1 MERRYL
7 SQTSVSPMGKKHAL
21 SQSHCS
27 DMSWSKSME
36 DLPIPNINAPTR
48 NLKGLLTSFDTP
60 KATQRCKTLHF
71 APLKTPSPSGI
82 LREREA
88 DTRIMTTIQPLS
100 VETKPRKDPS
110 FPSSLQSIQR
120 KAQWSPATTKWKE
133 SPAKE
138 GKMSH
143 NRQAIISLVPDT
155 ADDSATGRS
164 YERTRSFLDISDNT
178 SRILHQGQGRFSAP
192 SVKELSAL
200 YLSQTAAAAAHASS
214 PAQPSTVKDNSIRS
228 PHSQKKSKM
237 AEAQK
242 SSKVAIKKMEDDL
255 PPPPAPGSVQVIIP
269 GNQDPNPLP
278 VPPPK
283 QAFSKFYQ
291 QRQVNELKRLY
302 RHMHPELRKN
312 LEEAVTEDLAEMLN
326 TEDPNAQASV
336 NLDKVLPG
344 EVQSMRWIFEN
355 WALDSIGDHQ
365 ATKKLTE
372 EEIIPGGDVK
382 STSLKFESQSINGD
396 SLSTPTKVSETDLA
410 RGDVHTAR
418 WLFETQPLDSLNKLY
433 SDETE
438 MQEAVLKEPVQGGDV
453 KGARQLFEAQSLD
466 AIGRCCSVEEKSILQ
481 LKSEIQE
488 LKGDVK
494 KTIRLFQTD
503 PLCAIRDK
511 TGNIHEIKSVCRE
524 EIQSNAV
531 RTARWLFETQPLDT
545 INKDT
550 SKVKIIRGISLE
562 EIGRPDVSGARWIFE
577 TQPLDAIREI
587 TVEEQDFKASTDFV
601 TGADVSKQR
610 MLFETQTLDSLKGE
624 ASESIV
630 AKEQVIGGDV
640 KSTLWL
646 FETQPMET
654 LKDNFEVGQLK
665 KVELSAEE
673 KGDVKQR
680 KHVFETCPFGSI
692 SKAFEEEIPAT
703 SMEEVVKGDVK
714 SFKTLFETLPLDS
727 IKQADAEPV
736 TKEEEKIP
744 AGNVKANQILFE
756 TTPLYAIKDSFG
768 NFHEV
773 TSVSREQIISGDVKN
788 YKWMFETRPL
798 DQFDESTKKV
808 DIIRGIT
815 KQEVVAGDVR
825 TAKWLFE
832 TQPMDVIHH
841 QAMQGEG
848 HPLVK
853 REISQRGDVKTC
865 RWLFETQPIHTLY
878 EKAEKKQ
885 EEDGIVPQADV
896 KSYTW
901 MFETRPLDSLKGQ
914 EEQYLQVS
922 KAYSQDELQ
931 GVDVKTVRHL
941 FETEPL
947 GSSVISEADRKKN
960 MRYSSRVEIQSGE
973 VSRVKEFFEAKPLD
987 TATKPTSQK
996 DDGTIEAGSVH
1007 KFTWLFENYPMDSLK
1022 DSSEGI
1028 QEIPPEKN
1036 IKGGDVGG
1044 KRFVFETYSLGQ
1056 IHDKVDETELQK
1068 IQKDTMSKANVKSCT
1083 MLFES
1088 QPLYAI
1094 QDKEG
1099 GYHEVTSVQKE
1110 EIMKGDMKGARWLFE
1125 TKPLDQIK
1133 KEEEVFV
1140 IRAVTQE
1147 DIKKGDVQA
1156 ARWRFETEPL
1166 DSFSGGKMSVPRTVD
1181 DVQKGDVQS
1190 NKKLFESQQVG
1201 QKKYVRMV
1209 SVSDVQRGDVRTSTW
1224 LFENQPVDSLYGDAE
1239 RGSSISTVQREDS
1252 QKGDVKRC
1260 TWLFETQPMDTL
1272 KDPEVTASAGAQEV
1286 IPRADVKSTTWLF
1299 ESTPLDKFS
1308 ASEGNIETELKER
1321 TMKETLEM
1329 LCTCQAIQHDGILI
1343 EANDMESVKMVKYQ
1357 LSSPGAPD
1365 ILKEEVVGGHLQR
1378 IMLQLLHRTNVEAQS
1393 VLVEEDREG
1402 KIKVSPLQLLDQSE
1416 AVKGKEDLSGN
1427 VAKALQGL
1435 LSQDASIKKG
1445 MVLQETKSGSVKM
1458 TLYSLLFHSV
1468 QQKVVKGDVKST
1480 IGNLLASSQEQKTTA
1495 TVKREDNERG
1505 NVQLF
1510 ASCIE
1515 KGDLNYLKNLQQE
1528 SEIQSLISSQAEQG
1542 EGESAPQ
1549 VLQGAKMHILPNK
1562 EQIEK
1567 VVAES
1572 EPGAMEGAKKVF
1584 TCESMGKEGGLE
1596 REAVHAAGVTGT
1608 TVQCLGKP
1616 LPTVM
1621 GKEEILSGGLK
1632 VTTKSIQRVA
1642 DVSKKAE
1649 KEAASTTSLKEPKA
1663 MMQGKFPTQV
1673 TAQRG
1678 EMARKQQSSV
1688 TGEASQTQPEE
1699 KALGSDLQTAMQS
1712 LRLATAEAKN
1722 IQHHVQS
1729 KLQRNREEVHMACR
1743 QQAASTQGTVTLQS
1757 TVRQQ
1762 DSASTTQ
1769 ESTSTAIRTA
1779 TSRVQEASKTHTSM
1793 SQKSITSHKKVSASE
1808 EVQGGQLLSQ
1818 ESQVVP
1824 SRDFSIKDG
1833 LYTATPVK
1841 TYINPFVESDYKE
1854 QSVQEERD
1862 VIIRGDVQTAIR
1874 ALQSAATEQRLVE
1887 KEDVVRGNLKA
1898 TLQSLEKSNVNV
1910 SRGDFKAAMI
1920 YRNAGQSY
1928 SVCKKKNET
1937 QVVSN
1942 QTAVVASGSQADND
1956 FPPPP
1961 SVAVMKA
1968 EHCPPSTKATRE
1980 GALPLPTS
1988 KDEAPGCSA
1997 PLQTPLPALPS
2008 LSCKPSDQSPAEK
2021 PRTSPKPEITA
2032 PLRKKPIP
2040 PPKPEHL
2047 LHEAHSAS
2055 ANNSTSRSTKPIPPP
2070 LPPKPPGLREISKP
2084 KPPPTELGLSC
2095 MEVCEQS
2102 GHGEVQAKCCTLETS
2117 VDKPVTVQGMSPE
2130 RKLPRN
2136 TAKTPLQMAEERY
2149 KASKG
2154 GQGKVES
2161 DSAKTLKPIKNGV
2174 VTFEVEQGMIS
2185 GKAAA
2190 PRRCPGEVV
2199 QRHIELCQDKNG
2211 CSSVSHPT
2219 CPGGAQT
2226 LNVPGQTEPSTSPV
2240 GHTIPPK
2247 RGDDVAQNASSK
2259 VERESVSNSYGSW
2272 DRQRVMQQ
2280 VNERRQMCHS
2290 MSFHQQPINFEK
2302 QQQGSSGQLKCPDG
2316 DAETPGQEKPAVV
2329 MREKPKRETE
2339 DERRKR
2345 LSVHKEEIMKG
2356 NVKEAMEIFENL
2368 RRQEQLQEILT
2379 RVKEFEEETSKVD
2392 VKALKSFFEKVP
2404 DWVVHQKDHQ
2414 AKQQDRAETL
2424 AKEDTDSVSS
2434 VELVF
2439 EDLERASAE
2448 IIHLKEQTLARLL
2461 DIEEAIR
2468 KALYSV
2474 SSLKSESDIAGLS
2487 GLFKESLG
2495 NTQSSVSSS
2504 NIRKISIV
2512 SSKAKQEGTTLETGE
2527 AAPVGGAKVAEKTE
2541 VTKAE
2546 LEVPRLVQSRVSSP
2560 SSPSYISI
2568 ESAAR
2573 KTAESPKTAHSPWD
2587 VTSPDCLDT
2596 PGKKDAFAQDSF
2608 SSFNHPSAGSAGHD
2622 MTPFEKRPEPM
2633 QTKAGL
2639 SSVKQHT
2646 LGNANH
2652 QISEKERC
2660 PPDTSKGSCHCGMK
2674 AGFSDYC
2681 SLNVPSPQNPRR
2693 QKSILELQTGPDGS
2707 KLYGATR
2714 TVMEQYE
2721 EMDQFGNK
2729 IITSSTTVTK
2739 QSETQTSS
2747 TCNAVSHPQ
2756 YEVSALPVF
2765 RRYLKSPGED
2775 FHTNGSFQEPGVVFV
2790 TFGNSKPKK

>member
-1 MERRYL
+1 
-7 SQTSVSPMGKKHAL
+7 
-21 SQSHCS
+21 
-27 DMSWSKSME
+27 MS
-36 DLPIPNINAPTR
+36 
-48 NLKGLLTSFDTP
+48 
-60 KATQRCKTLHF
+60 
-71 APLKTPSPSGI
+71 
-82 LREREA
+82 
-88 DTRIMTTIQPLS
+88 
-100 VETKPRKDPS
+100 
-110 FPSSLQSIQR
+110 
-120 KAQWSPATTKWKE
+120 
-133 SPAKE
+133 
-138 GKMSH
+138 
-143 NRQAIISLVPDT
+143 
-155 ADDSATGRS
+155 
-164 YERTRSFLDISDNT
+164 
-178 SRILHQGQGRFSAP
+178 
-192 SVKELSAL
+192 
-200 YLSQTAAAAAHASS
+200 
-214 PAQPSTVKDNSIRS
+214 
-228 PHSQKKSKM
+228 
-237 AEAQK
+237 EAQK
-242 SSKVAIKKMEDDL
+242 SSEVAIKKMEDDL
-255 PPPPAPGSVQVIIP
+255 PPPPALGSVQAIAP
-269 GNQDPNPLP
+269 GSQDLNPLP

-365 ATKKLTE
+365 ATKKLAE

-382 STSLKFESQSINGD
+382 NTSLRFESQSINGD
-396 SLSTPTKVSETDLA
+396 SLSTSAKVSETDLA

-433 SDETE
+433 VDETE
-438 MQEAVLKEPVQGGDV
+438 VQEAVLKEPVQGGDV

-494 KTIRLFQTD
+494 KTVRLFQTE

-550 SKVKIIRGISLE
+550 SKVQIIRGISLE
-562 EIGRPDVSGARWIFE
+562 EIGKPDVSGARWIFE
-577 TQPLDAIREI
+577 TQPLDAIKEI

-624 ASESIV
+624 DSESVV

-654 LKDNFEVGQLK
+654 LKDNFEVGSLK

-727 IKQADAEPV
+727 IKQADAEPI

-841 QAMQGEG
+841 QAMQGEE
-848 HPLVK
+848 HPSVK

-885 EEDGIVPQADV
+885 EEDGSVPQADV

-901 MFETRPLDSLKGQ
+901 MFETQPLDSLKGQ

-922 KAYSQDELQ
+922 KAYSQEELQ

-947 GSSVISEADRKKN
+947 SSSNGGETDRKKTV
-960 MRYSSRVEIQSGE
+960 RYSSRVEIQSGE

-987 TATKPTSQK
+987 TATKPASQK

-1028 QEIPPEKN
+1028 QEIPPEKD

-1044 KRFVFETYSLGQ
+1044 KRFVFETYSLDQ

-1099 GYHEVTSVQKE
+1099 RYHEVTSVQKE

-1147 DIKKGDVQA
+1147 DIKKGEVQA

-1190 NKKLFESQQVG
+1190 NKQLFESQQVG

-1239 RGSSISTVQREDS
+1239 RSSSISTVQREDS

-1272 KDPEVTASAGAQEV
+1272 KDPEVVASAGAQEA
-1286 IPRADVKSTTWLF
+1286 IPHADVKSTTWLF
-1299 ESTPLDKFS
+1299 ESTPLDKLS
-1308 ASEGNIETELKER
+1308 VSEGSIETELKER
-1321 TMKETLEM
+1321 TMKETLET

-1357 LSSPGAPD
+1357 LSSPGAPE
-1365 ILKEEVVGGHLQR
+1365 ILKEEIVGGHLQR

-1416 AVKGKEDLSGN
+1416 AGKEDLSGN

-1480 IGNLLASSQEQKTTA
+1480 IGNLLASSQEQKATA
-1495 TVKREDNERG
+1495 TIKREDNEKG

-1515 KGDLNYLKNLQQE
+1515 KGDLDYLKNLQQE
-1528 SEIQSLISSQAEQG
+1528 TEIQSLISSQAE
-1542 EGESAPQ
+1542 EGADESAPR
-1549 VLQGAKMHILPNK
+1549 VVQGAKVQILPNN
-1562 EQIEK
+1562 EQIAK
-1567 VVAES
+1567 VIAEG
-1572 EPGAMEGAKKVF
+1572 EPGAVAGAQNVF
-1584 TCESMGKEGGLE
+1584 ACESLGKEGALE

-1642 DVSKKAE
+1642 DVSKKVE
-1649 KEAASTTSLKEPKA
+1649 KEEATTASLKETKA
-1663 MMQGKFPTQV
+1663 MTQEKFPTQV
-1673 TAQRG
+1673 MAQKEEVDG
-1678 EMARKQQSSV
+1678 KKQSLV
-1688 TGEASQTQPEE
+1688 TGEARQKQPEE
-1699 KALGSDLQTAMQS
+1699 KALGSDLQAAMQS
-1712 LRLATAEAKN
+1712 LRIATAEAKN

-1729 KLQRNREEVHMACR
+1729 KLQRNREEVHMACK
-1743 QQAASTQGTVTLQS
+1743 QQATSTEGTLTLQS
-1757 TVRQQ
+1757 TVHQQ

-1769 ESTSTAIRTA
+1769 ESTSTAIRT
-1779 TSRVQEASKTHTSM
+1779 TTTRIQETSKTHTSV
-1793 SQKSITSHKKVSASE
+1793 SQKSIASNKKVSASE

-1862 VIIRGDVQTAIR
+1862 VIVRGDVQTAIR

-1887 KEDVVRGNLKA
+1887 KEDVVPGNLKA

-1928 SVCKKKNET
+1928 SMCKKKNET

-1968 EHCPPSTKATRE
+1968 EHCPPSTKTTGE

-1997 PLQTPLPALPS
+1997 PFQTPLLTLPS
-2008 LSCKPSDQSPAEK
+2008 LSCKPSDQSPTEK
-2021 PRTSPKPEITA
+2021 PRTPPKPEITA
-2032 PLRKKPIP
+2032 PSRKKPIP

-2047 LHEAHSAS
+2047 LHEAHSAT
-2055 ANNSTSRSTKPIPPP
+2055 ANNSISRSAKPIPPP
-2070 LPPKPPGLREISKP
+2070 LPPKPPGLRDISKP

-2095 MEVCEQS
+2095 VEVHEQS
-2102 GHGEVQAKCCTLETS
+2102 GHEEVQAKCCTLETS
-2117 VDKPVTVQGMSPE
+2117 VNKPVTVQGMSPE
-2130 RKLPRN
+2130 RKGPKY
-2136 TAKTPLQMAEERY
+2136 TTKTPLQMAEERY

-2161 DSAKTLKPIKNGV
+2161 DSAKTSKPIKNGV
-2174 VTFEVEQGMIS
+2174 VSSEVEQGTMS
-2185 GKAAA
+2185 GKAATSRKSLA
-2190 PRRCPGEVV
+2190 EVV

-2219 CPGGAQT
+2219 CPGRAQT
-2226 LNVPGQTEPSTSPV
+2226 FNMQGQIEPNSSPV
-2240 GHTIPPK
+2240 GHTTPPK
-2247 RGDDVAQNASSK
+2247 RGDDIAQNASSK
-2259 VERESVSNSYGSW
+2259 VESVSNSYGSW
-2272 DRQRVMQQ
+2272 DSQRVVQQ
-2280 VNERRQMCHS
+2280 VNERRQVCHS
-2290 MSFHQQPINFEK
+2290 MSFHQQSGNYFEG
-2302 QQQGSSGQLKCPDG
+2302 QQQGNSGQLKCPDG
-2316 DAETPGQEKPAVV
+2316 EAETPAQEKPAVV
-2329 MREKPKRETE
+2329 MREKNKRETE

-2368 RRQEQLQEILT
+2368 RRQEELQEILT
-2379 RVKEFEEETSKVD
+2379 RVREFEEETSKVD
-2392 VKALKSFFEKVP
+2392 VKALKSLFEKIP
-2404 DWVVHQKDHQ
+2404 DWVVHQKAHQ
-2414 AKQQDRAETL
+2414 AKHQDKAETL
-2424 AKEDTDSVSS
+2424 AKEDTDNISS
-2434 VELVF
+2434 MELVF
-2439 EDLERASAE
+2439 GDLERASAE
-2448 IIHLKEQTLARLL
+2448 ITHLKEQTLARLL
-2461 DIEEAIR
+2461 DIEEAIK

-2512 SSKAKQEGTTLETGE
+2512 SSKAKQEGLTLETGE
-2527 AAPVGGAKVAEKTE
+2527 AASVEGAKGREKTE

-2546 LEVPRLVQSRVSSP
+2546 LEVPRLVQSRISSP

-2573 KTAESPKTAHSPWD
+2573 KPAESPKTAHSPCN
-2587 VTSPDCLDT
+2587 VPSPDCVGTL
-2596 PGKKDAFAQDSF
+2596 GKRNSSAQDSF
-2608 SSFNHPSAGSAGHD
+2608 SSFNQPSAGSTGHD
-2622 MTPFEKRPEPM
+2622 TTPIEKRPEPM
-2633 QTKAGL
+2633 QTKVGL
-2639 SSVKQHT
+2639 SSMKQPT
-2646 LGNANH
+2646 LGNTN
-2652 QISEKERC
+2652 QPISEKEKEKC

-2674 AGFSDYC
+2674 GSFSDYC

-2739 QSETQTSS
+2739 QSETQTASK
-2747 TCNAVSHPQ
+2747 CDVASHSQ
-2756 YEVSALPVF
+2756 YEVSGSPMF
-2765 RRYLKSPGED
+2765 RRYLKSPGEG
-2775 FHTNGSFQEPGVVFV
+2775 FRTNGSFQEPGVVFV

>member
-1 MERRYL
+1 
-7 SQTSVSPMGKKHAL
+7 
-21 SQSHCS
+21 
-27 DMSWSKSME
+27 
-36 DLPIPNINAPTR
+36 
-48 NLKGLLTSFDTP
+48 
-60 KATQRCKTLHF
+60 
-71 APLKTPSPSGI
+71 
-82 LREREA
+82 
-88 DTRIMTTIQPLS
+88 
-100 VETKPRKDPS
+100 
-110 FPSSLQSIQR
+110 
-120 KAQWSPATTKWKE
+120 
-133 SPAKE
+133 
-138 GKMSH
+138 
-143 NRQAIISLVPDT
+143 
-155 ADDSATGRS
+155 
-164 YERTRSFLDISDNT
+164 
-178 SRILHQGQGRFSAP
+178 
-192 SVKELSAL
+192 
-200 YLSQTAAAAAHASS
+200 
-214 PAQPSTVKDNSIRS
+214 
-228 PHSQKKSKM
+228 M

-242 SSKVAIKKMEDDL
+242 SSKVEVKKMEDDL
-255 PPPPAPGSVQVIIP
+255 PPPPALGSVQVITP

-355 WALDSIGDHQ
+355 WSLDSIGDHQ
-365 ATKKLTE
+365 APKKLTE

-382 STSLKFESQSINGD
+382 STSLRFENQSINGD
-396 SLSTPTKVSETDLA
+396 SLSTTAKVSETDLA

-438 MQEAVLKEPVQGGDV
+438 VQEAVLKEPVQGGDV

-494 KTIRLFQTD
+494 KTIRLFQTE

-562 EIGRPDVSGARWIFE
+562 EIARPDVSGARWIFE

-601 TGADVSKQR
+601 TGADVSRQR
-610 MLFETQTLDSLKGE
+610 MLFETKTLDSLKGE

-654 LKDNFEVGQLK
+654 LKDNFEVGRLK
-665 KVELSAEE
+665 KVELTAEE

-727 IKQADAEPV
+727 IKQADAETI

-773 TSVSREQIISGDVKN
+773 TSVSREQIISGDVKK

-841 QAMQGEG
+841 QAMQGEEQ
-848 HPLVK
+848 PLVK
-853 REISQRGDVKTC
+853 REISQKGDVKTC

-878 EKAEKKQ
+878 EKTEKK
-885 EEDGIVPQADV
+885 EEENGFVSQADV

-901 MFETRPLDSLKGQ
+901 MFETQPLDSLKGQ

-922 KAYSQDELQ
+922 KAYSQEELQ

-947 GSSVISEADRKKN
+947 GSSVVSEADQKKN

-1007 KFTWLFENYPMDSLK
+1007 KFTWLFENYPMDTLK

-1028 QEIPPEKN
+1028 QEIPPEKDM
-1036 IKGGDVGG
+1036 KGGDVGG
-1044 KRFVFETYSLGQ
+1044 KRFVFETYSLDQ
-1056 IHDKVDETELQK
+1056 IHDKVDETELRK
-1068 IQKDTMSKANVKSCT
+1068 IQKDTMSKADVKSCT

-1099 GYHEVTSVQKE
+1099 GYHEVTSVKKE

-1125 TKPLDQIK
+1125 TKPLNQIK

-1166 DSFSGGKMSVPRTVD
+1166 DSFSGGKTSVPRTVD

-1190 NKKLFESQQVG
+1190 NKQLFESQQFG

-1239 RGSSISTVQREDS
+1239 RGSSISTVQREDN

-1272 KDPEVTASAGAQEV
+1272 KDTEVTASSEAQEV

-1308 ASEGNIETELKER
+1308 ASEDNIETELKER
-1321 TMKETLEM
+1321 TMKETLET
-1329 LCTCQAIQHDGILI
+1329 LCTCQAIQYDGILI

-1357 LSSPGAPD
+1357 LSSPGAPE

-1378 IMLQLLHRTNVEAQS
+1378 IMVQLLHRTNMEAQS

-1416 AVKGKEDLSGN
+1416 VVKGKEDLSGN

-1445 MVLQETKSGSVKM
+1445 MVLQETKSGSMKM

-1480 IGNLLASSQEQKTTA
+1480 IGNLLASSQEQKATA
-1495 TVKREDNERG
+1495 TIKREDNEKG

-1542 EGESAPQ
+1542 EGESASRVVQ
-1549 VLQGAKMHILPNK
+1549 EAKMPILPNK
-1562 EQIEK
+1562 EQAEK
-1567 VVAES
+1567 VIAES
-1572 EPGAMEGAKKVF
+1572 ELGAVEGARKVF
-1584 TCESMGKEGGLE
+1584 TRESMGKEGALE
-1596 REAVHAAGVTGT
+1596 REAVPAAGVTGT

-1642 DVSKKAE
+1642 DVSKKAA
-1649 KEAASTTSLKEPKA
+1649 KEAAATTSLKEPKA

-1673 TAQRG
+1673 TAQRT
-1678 EMARKQQSSV
+1678 EVDMKQQSLV
-1688 TGEASQTQPEE
+1688 TGEDSQMQTGE
-1699 KALGSDLQTAMQS
+1699 KALGSDLQAAMQS

-1722 IQHHVQS
+1722 IQHHVQT

-1769 ESTSTAIRTA
+1769 ESTSTAIRTT

-1818 ESQVVP
+1818 VVP

-1841 TYINPFVESDYKE
+1841 TYINPSVESDYKE
-1854 QSVQEERD
+1854 QSVQEEGD

-1874 ALQSAATEQRLVE
+1874 ALQSATTEQRLVE

-1898 TLQSLEKSNVNV
+1898 TLQSLEKSNINV

-1928 SVCKKKNET
+1928 SVCKKQNET

-1942 QTAVVASGSQADND
+1942 QTAVVASGSQAVND

-1980 GALPLPTS
+1980 GALPVPTS
-1988 KDEAPGCSA
+1988 KDEAPRCSV
-1997 PLQTPLPALPS
+1997 PLHTPLPSLPS

-2021 PRTSPKPEITA
+2021 SGTSPKPEITA
-2032 PLRKKPIP
+2032 PARKKPIP

-2047 LHEAHSAS
+2047 LHEALSAS
-2055 ANNSTSRSTKPIPPP
+2055 ANNSTSRSNKPIPPP
-2070 LPPKPPGLREISKP
+2070 LPPKPSSLREISKP
-2084 KPPPTELGLSC
+2084 KPPSTEMGLSC

-2102 GHGEVQAKCCTLETS
+2102 GHREVQEKCCTLETS
-2117 VDKPVTVQGMSPE
+2117 VDKPVTVQGISPD
-2130 RKLPRN
+2130 RKLPKYP
-2136 TAKTPLQMAEERY
+2136 AKTPLQIAEERY
-2149 KASKG
+2149 KAKKG

-2161 DSAKTLKPIKNGV
+2161 DSAKTLKLVKNGAV
-2174 VTFEVEQGMIS
+2174 SFEVEQGMTS

-2199 QRHIELCQDKNG
+2199 QRHIELCQDGNG

-2219 CPGGAQT
+2219 CPGRAQT
-2226 LNVPGQTEPSTSPV
+2226 LNVPGQTESSTSPV
-2240 GHTIPPK
+2240 GHIIPPK
-2247 RGDDVAQNASSK
+2247 RDDVAQNASSK

-2272 DRQRVMQQ
+2272 DSQRVVQQ
-2280 VNERRQMCHS
+2280 VNESRQTCHS
-2290 MSFHQQPINFEK
+2290 MSFHQQQMNCFEE
-2302 QQQGSSGQLKCPDG
+2302 QQLRSSGQLKCP
-2316 DAETPGQEKPAVV
+2316 AEKEAGTPGQEKTAVV

-2339 DERRKR
+2339 VERRKR

-2368 RRQEQLQEILT
+2368 RRQEELQEILT
-2379 RVKEFEEETSKVD
+2379 QVKEFEEETSKVD

-2404 DWVVHQKDHQ
+2404 EWVVCQKNWQ
-2414 AKQQDRAETL
+2414 AKQQDKAEAM

-2439 EDLERASAE
+2439 EDLEQASAE

-2487 GLFKESLG
+2487 GLFKESLD

-2504 NIRKISIV
+2504 NIRRISIV

-2527 AAPVGGAKVAEKTE
+2527 AASVGGAKVAEKTE

-2546 LEVPRLVQSRVSSP
+2546 LEVPRLVQSRVNSP

-2573 KTAESPKTAHSPWD
+2573 KPAESPRTAHTPWD
-2587 VTSPDCLDT
+2587 IPSPDCLDT
-2596 PGKKDAFAQDSF
+2596 PGKKDGFAQDSF
-2608 SSFNHPSAGSAGHD
+2608 SSFNHPSAGSSGHD
-2622 MTPFEKRPEPM
+2622 MTPFEKRPEPI
-2633 QTKAGL
+2633 QTKVGQN
-2639 SSVKQHT
+2639 STKKHT
-2646 LGNANH
+2646 LGNASH
-2652 QISEKERC
+2652 QSSEKERC
-2660 PPDTSKGSCHCGMK
+2660 SLDTSKGSCHCGMK
-2674 AGFSDYC
+2674 GGFSDYC

-2747 TCNAVSHPQ
+2747 TSNAVSHPQ
-2756 YEVSALPVF
+2756 YEVSASPVF
-2765 RRYLKSPGED
+2765 QRYMKSPGKD
-2775 FHTNGSFQEPGVVFV
+2775 FNANGSFQEPGVVFV